1 MPAECKQ
8 LATAD
13 LVKLLDAVVCSMWP
27 SQRQN
32 RKSNRFDTVGERALK
47 NASNIMKLRLFDMA
61 LSAMSKTMATAK
73 LPACSAARIASRSKP
88 ALPARDA

>member
-13 LVKLLDAVVCSMWP
+13 LVKLLDAVACSMWP

-32 RKSNRFDTVGERALK
+32 RKSNRFNAVGERALK
-47 NASNIMKLRLFDMA
+47 SVSNILKLRLFDKA
-61 LSAMSKTMATAK
+61 LSAMSKTTATAK
-73 LPACSAARIASRSKP
+73 VPACSAARIVSRSKP
-88 ALPARDA
+88 ASPARDA